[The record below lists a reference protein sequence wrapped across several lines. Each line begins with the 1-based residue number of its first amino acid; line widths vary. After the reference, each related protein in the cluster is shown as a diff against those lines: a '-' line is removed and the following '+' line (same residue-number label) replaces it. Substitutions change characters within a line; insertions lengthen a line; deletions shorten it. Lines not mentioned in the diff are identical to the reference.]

1 MSNILFAKAHFKTLD
16 KEFATQEILKIN
28 KEFWFWDTYR
38 KTNMLPLMTK
48 NANLGKAG
56 ASNIINSG
64 EFTWLEFTPIIIR
77 DWFEDEIFP
86 WMGCKTRI
94 MALLTEPDFS
104 NGEHIDCDESQV
116 GTQQHKFRVV
126 LQGRT
131 GTLYYKTKEGN
142 IHVPDINEPFIMD
155 GSWPHGM
162 SNDSTKVKLT
172 IAAGAPWIG
181 NSNYDNIEVMMNRS
195 DYTLPDEVSTYLKS

>member
-1 MSNILFAKAHFKTLD
+1 MINILFAKAHFKTLD
-16 KEFATQEILKIN
+16 KELATQEILKIK

-48 NANLGKAG
+48 NAKSGIVG
-56 ASNIINSG
+56 ASNSINSG
-64 EFTWLEFTPIIIR
+64 EFNWLEYTPTVIR

-94 MALLTEPDFS
+94 MALLTEPNFAND
-104 NGEHIDCDESQV
+104 EHIDCDENQV
-116 GTQQHKFRVV
+116 GSQQHKFRVV

-142 IHVPDINEPFIMD
+142 IHVPDIDEPFIMD

-162 SNDSTKVKLT
+162 VNDFTKLKLT
-172 IAAGAPWIG
+172 IAAGAPWTG
-181 NSNYDNIEVMMNRS
+181 NSNYDNVEVMMKREQ
-195 DYTLPDEVSTYLKS
+195 YTLPDDLSPYLP